1 MEKKQIDYLKLLS
14 QLPNLTFDGEVTDE
28 NILIPMLYR
37 YGKQWNVSWV
47 TEDGESNIDIFSG
60 DTIEKAITKAYIYC
74 IKKGYVNGDIA
85 AKDSDLEEKKFEIIK
100 SAIQGF
106 CSNSEYSM
114 THEVTFNQFV
124 RWAIEVGEIFVLESK
139 NENEK

>member
-1 MEKKQIDYLKLLS
+1 MEKKQIDYLKLLN
-14 QLPNLTFDGEVTDE
+14 QLPNLTFDGELTDD
-28 NILIPMLYR
+28 NILIPILYR